1 LTGAAG
7 RHLVT
12 RIAPRSLRLGP
23 GWRNVLLSVHITSTV
38 GALGAD
44 VTILAL
50 GLTGLAGS
58 DPATVYPAMSL
69 IGGSILAPLA
79 VASLVTGLLLARLST
94 WGVFKYWW
102 VTIKLAT
109 TTGLAVLVLQVLVP
123 RFAAAAHAASAG
135 IALAHADRL
144 QLVVTAAT
152 GTTLLIVMVVLAVFK
167 PSWRL
172 RRADEGSRR

>member
-1 LTGAAG
+1 MTPT
-7 RHLVT
+7 T
-12 RIAPRSLRLGP
+12 RLAPVRLGT
-23 GWRNVLLSVHITSTV
+23 RSRHALLSVHIVSTV

-44 VTILAL
+44 VTILVL
-50 GLTGLAGS
+50 GLSGLAGS
-58 DPATVYPAMSL
+58 SPATVYPAMGL

-79 VASLVTGLLLARLST
+79 VAALVTGIVLARLT
-94 WGVFKYWW
+94 VWGVFNYWW

-123 RFAAAAHAASAG
+123 RFAAASQAAASG
-135 IALAHADRL
+135 VALADADRL

-152 GTTLLIVMVVLAVFK
+152 GTTLLIAMIVLAVFK

-172 RRADEGSRR
+172 RRAEHGSRR

>member
-1 LTGAAG
+1 
-7 RHLVT
+7 VT
-12 RIAPRSLRLGP
+12 RVGRRSLRLP
-23 GWRNVLLSVHITSTV
+23 PPWRNVLLSVHITSTV

-50 GLTGLAGS
+50 GLSGLTGS
-58 DPATVYPAMSL
+58 NPATVYPAMGI

-79 VASLVTGLLLARLST
+79 VASLVTGILLARLSA

-102 VTIKLAT
+102 VAIKLAT
-109 TTGLAVLVLQVLVP
+109 TTGLTILVLQVLVP
-123 RFAAAAHAASAG
+123 RFAAASAAAASG
-135 IALAHADRL
+135 IPLADADRI

-152 GTTLLIVMVVLAVFK
+152 GTTLLIAMVVLAVFK

-172 RRADEGSRR
+172 RAAERSSLR